1 MNYLSLALLLLLV
14 GLSGCVT
21 ETSGGAQLEADPV
34 AALSRRVE
42 LARQYI
48 GRGDWENAKR
58 NLEIAANIDD
68 RNAEVYEAF
77 ALVYQS
83 TGENDLAEKN
93 FERALRI
100 DPKFS
105 RARNNYAA
113 FLFSQGRFEDA
124 KPQFARVTEDSLYS
138 GRPLAFINLGLS
150 HLQLGNS
157 AGAEAAFTRAL
168 RMDRTNA
175 LALLEMG
182 YLKVRSGELAAAEQ
196 YYGVYKTVVRQQPP
210 RGLILGLEIARAQGD
225 KDAISSFE
233 LALENLYPDSRD
245 YQRYLRSRDQRDNLR

>member
-1 MNYLSLALLLLLV
+1 MNYFPLALLLLLV
-14 GLSGCVT
+14 GVSGCVT
-21 ETSGGAQLEADPV
+21 ETTGGAQLEADPD

-58 NLEIAANIDD
+58 NLEIAASIDD
-68 RNAEVYEAF
+68 GNAEVYEAF

-83 TGENDLAEKN
+83 TGEDHLAEKN

-100 DPKFS
+100 DPQFS

-113 FLFSQGRFEDA
+113 FLFAQGRFEDA
-124 KPQFARVTEDSLYS
+124 EPQFARVTEDSLYS

-150 HLQLGNS
+150 RLQLGDS
-157 AGAEAAFTRAL
+157 AGAESAFTRPL

-182 YLKVRSGELAAAEQ
+182 YLKLRSNELATAEQ
-196 YYGVYKTVVRQQPP
+196 YYGLYKTVVRRQSP
-210 RGLILGLEIARAQGD
+210 RGLILGLEIARARGD

-233 LALENLYPDSRD
+233 LTLENLYPNSLD
-245 YQRYLRSRDQRDNLR
+245 YQRYLRSRDPQGNLR

>member
-1 MNYLSLALLLLLV
+1 MKKIRLPILLILLL
-14 GLSGCVT
+14 GMPACVT
-21 ETSGGAQLEADPV
+21 ETTGGAQLEANPA

-58 NLEIAANIDD
+58 NLEIAASIDD
-68 RNAEVYEAF
+68 NSAEVYEAF
-77 ALVYQS
+77 ALVYLS
-83 TGENDLAEKN
+83 TGENELAEKN

-100 DPKFS
+100 EPSFS

-124 KPQFARVTEDSLYS
+124 EPQFARVTEDSLYS

-150 HLQLGNS
+150 RLQLNNA
-157 AGAEAAFTRAL
+157 AGAEAAFARAL
-168 RMDRTNA
+168 RMDRANS

-182 YLKVRSGELAAAEQ
+182 YLKLRSGDLVAAQQ
-196 YYGVYKTVVRQQPP
+196 YYGLYKTAVRRQPP
-210 RGLILGLEIARAQGD
+210 RGLILGLEIARAKGD

-245 YQRYLRSRDQRDNLR
+245 YQRYLRSRDL